1 MLRLF
6 SFCIPLP
13 SSTPARRGTSSKGK
27 VFAPALRSYDSI
39 GNAPAAPPAT
49 GRICPHRKSVT
60 GRVRAAAGF
69 VQILRTAPKRYHQKG
84 IKKSPAY
91 WRDFLSLCWH
101 YLSSRQ
107 VTLQVLSA
115 QMSLTSVF
123 GMGTGGPS
131 SQSIPTISDGCYP
144 SLSMSKPSFRF

>member
-1 MLRLF
+1 MRRLYAATIQSGTHQQHLPLRGAYVPTVKA
-6 SFCIPLP
+6 SP
-13 SSTPARRGTSSKGK
+13 GW
-27 VFAPALRSYDSI
+27 
-39 GNAPAAPPAT
+39 AA
-49 GRICPHRKSVT
+49 V
-60 GRVRAAAGF
+60 GF
-69 VQILRTAPKRYHQKG
+69 VQILRAAPKRCHQKG

-131 SQSIPTISDGCYP
+131 SQSIPTMSDEVSPILFYVKALLSSNRLFLR
-144 SLSMSKPSFRF
+144 SLLSFPFPIQSPAQRV